1 MHKTKLQ
8 IIARLWNHV
17 NDLLAIIKGNQV
29 KPLEQVEQEIDLTE
43 YYCRPYADC
52 DDDELYLGYMKK
64 GVILIDE

>member
-8 IIARLWNHV
+8 IIARLLNHV
-17 NDLLAIIKGNQV
+17 GDLLAIIDGRPT
-29 KPLEQVEQEIDLTE
+29 KPLDRVRQEIALTE

-64 GVILIDE
+64 GVILDDK